1 MATTNNYSTRDFL
14 KEILATEGV
23 SDKAKD
29 FAKTELIKMDER
41 NEKRKATK
49 SKDQIANESIEKDI
63 LMALEDGR
71 LLSTELAKA
80 INQTTQ
86 KTNGVAGEMVKR
98 GELVKTKVKVKGK
111 GEQTAYELPSVE
123 GDGEE
128 DGEDGE

>member
-1 MATTNNYSTRDFL
+1 MANTNNYSTRDFL

-49 SKDQIANESIEKDI
+49 SKDQIANEEIEKDI
-63 LMALEDGR
+63 LEALKDGAMF
-71 LLSTELAKA
+71 STALATA
-80 INQTTQ
+80 IGQTTQ

-98 GELVKTKVKVKGK
+98 GDLIKTKEKVKGK
-111 GEQTAYELPSVE
+111 GEQTKYALPE
-123 GDGEE
+123 TPDEE
-128 DGEDGE
+128 

>member
-1 MATTNNYSTRDFL
+1 MANTNYSTRDFL

-49 SKDQIANESIEKDI
+49 SKDQIANEEIEKDI
-63 LMALEDGR
+63 LEALKDGAMF
-71 LLSTELAKA
+71 STALATA
-80 INQTTQ
+80 IGQNTQ

-98 GELVKTKVKVKGK
+98 GELVKTKEKVKGK
-111 GEQTAYELPSVE
+111 GEQTKYALPETPS
-123 GDGEE
+123 EE
-128 DGEDGE
+128 

>member
-1 MATTNNYSTRDFL
+1 MANTNYSTRDFL

-49 SKDQIANESIEKDI
+49 SKDQIANEEIEKDI
-63 LMALEDGR
+63 LEALKDGAMF
-71 LLSTELAKA
+71 STALATA
-80 INQTTQ
+80 IGQTTQ

-98 GELVKTKVKVKGK
+98 GELVKTKEKVKGK
-111 GEQTAYELPSVE
+111 GEQTKYALPE
-123 GDGEE
+123 TPDEE
-128 DGEDGE
+128 

>member
-1 MATTNNYSTRDFL
+1 MANTNYSTRDFL

-49 SKDQIANESIEKDI
+49 NKDQIANEEIEKDI
-63 LMALEDGR
+63 LEALKDGAMF
-71 LLSTELAKA
+71 STALATA
-80 INQTTQ
+80 IGQTTQ

-98 GELVKTKVKVKGK
+98 GELIKTKEKVKGK
-111 GEQTAYELPSVE
+111 GEQTKYALPE
-123 GDGEE
+123 TPDEE
-128 DGEDGE
+128 

>member
-1 MATTNNYSTRDFL
+1 MANTNYSTRDFL

-49 SKDQIANESIEKDI
+49 SKDQIANEEIEKDI
-63 LMALEDGR
+63 LEALKDGAMF
-71 LLSTELAKA
+71 STALATA
-80 INQTTQ
+80 IGQTTQ

-98 GELVKTKVKVKGK
+98 GDLIKTKEKVKGK
-111 GEQTAYELPSVE
+111 GEQTKYALPE
-123 GDGEE
+123 TPTEE
-128 DGEDGE
+128 

>member
-1 MATTNNYSTRDFL
+1 MANTNNYSTRDFL

-49 SKDQIANESIEKDI
+49 NKDQIANEEIEKDI
-63 LMALEDGR
+63 LEALKDGAMF
-71 LLSTELAKA
+71 STALATA
-80 INQTTQ
+80 IGQTTQ

-98 GELVKTKVKVKGK
+98 GELIKTKEKVKGK
-111 GEQTAYELPSVE
+111 GEQTKYALPE
-123 GDGEE
+123 TPDEE
-128 DGEDGE
+128 

>member
-1 MATTNNYSTRDFL
+1 MANTNYSTRDFL

-49 SKDQIANESIEKDI
+49 SKDQIANEEIEKDI
-63 LMALEDGR
+63 LEALKDGAMF
-71 LLSTELAKA
+71 STALATA
-80 INQTTQ
+80 IGQTTQ

-98 GELVKTKVKVKGK
+98 GDLIKTKEKVNGKGDPKVKY
-111 GEQTAYELPSVE
+111 ALPE
-123 GDGEE
+123 TPDEE
-128 DGEDGE
+128 